1 MSHDSAA
8 VAIAVV
14 ILSTKSIEEDKN
26 VLGQNFASGALLQ
39 LPRRPS
45 DHTGTSPQCLSTE
58 QSRKKGVA
66 VGVAVLPIERYGPG
80 MFLTEPSLAALSAW
94 AASSFSTTLITSVPT
109 KTFVD
114 QLQPVSVCLFVPI
127 SVTSI
132 ALPERHNSTLQ
143 SSSTLTSTPVLST
156 FPHSNIATQSVVM
169 TRKKIKNCCKKYKL
183 VGIFFDVS
191 YTKMY
196 LYLYFSLLLVL
207 LIIHRNLIYL
217 YHLNWKKLYQM
228 FTSN

>member
-1 MSHDSAA
+1 M
-8 VAIAVV
+8 
-14 ILSTKSIEEDKN
+14 
-26 VLGQNFASGALLQ
+26 LGQNFSSGALLQ

-45 DHTGTSPQCLSTE
+45 DHTGTRPQCLSTE

-80 MFLTEPSLAALSAW
+80 MFLTEPSLPALSAW
-94 AASSFSTTLITSVPT
+94 AASSFSTVPP

-132 ALPERHNSTLQ
+132 ALPERNLRHNSTLL
-143 SSSTLTSTPVLST
+143 SSSTSILKPVLST
-156 FPHSNIATQSVVM
+156 FPHSHLATQSVVM
-169 TRKKIKNCCKKYKL
+169 TRRKIKNCCKKYKL
-183 VGIFFDVS
+183 AGIFFDVS

-207 LIIHRNLIYL
+207 LTFHRNLIYL
-217 YHLNWKKLYQM
+217 YHLNWKKLYQI
-228 FTSN
+228 FTYNDVVRILQ